1 MFKFS
6 AALSLSIVLGCG
18 LCGCSD
24 EQQPQ
29 RHAERRSGLST
40 IGQADWLTAQDDV
53 MPEVWLIAHE
63 SKAVD
68 ASSVGDPRV
77 VRRSLAEASTKFND
91 TPRMIANRA
100 VQLEKMLK
108 GEGVEENAIILINRL
123 NDAIAPGRIESF
135 GAAVEKY
142 YNMRKAGMSSDQ
154 ALDTLSK
161 RYGSRG

>member
-1 MFKFS
+1 
-6 AALSLSIVLGCG
+6 
-18 LCGCSD
+18 
-24 EQQPQ
+24 
-29 RHAERRSGLST
+29 
-40 IGQADWLTAQDDV
+40 

>member
-6 AALSLSIVLGCG
+6 AALSLSIVLGSG

-29 RHAERRSGLST
+29 RPAERRSGLAT
-40 IGQADWLTAQDDV
+40 VGQADWLTAQDDV
-53 MPEVWLIAHE
+53 RPEVWLIAHE
-63 SKAVD
+63 SKA
-68 ASSVGDPRV
+68 AETSPAGDPGV
-77 VRRSLAEASTKFND
+77 VRRSLADASATFND

-108 GEGVEENAIILINRL
+108 SEGVEENAIILISRL

-154 ALDTLSK
+154 AVDALSK